1 MVKWKA
7 QELLDS
13 LNNETNYEEM
23 KELWKAI
30 ISYELGATIVDN
42 EMFEELFKWYGE
54 NDTIT
59 SFISLDILDKAQEI
73 FEKNN

>member
-59 SFISLDILDKAQEI
+59 SLISLDILDKAQEI